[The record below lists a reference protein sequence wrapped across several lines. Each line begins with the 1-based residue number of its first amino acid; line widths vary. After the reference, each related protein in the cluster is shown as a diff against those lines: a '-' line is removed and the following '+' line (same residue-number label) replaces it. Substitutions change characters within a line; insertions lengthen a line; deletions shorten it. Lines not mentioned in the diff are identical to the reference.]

1 MSTLAAAQLQSRDFI
16 VIGGYFAL
24 MLGIGAYFFRYM
36 RGMSDFFTGGNRI
49 PWWLSGVSFYM
60 TSFSAFAFVAYSAL
74 AFKYGFVAVTLY
86 WVTVPAVFIGAVW
99 IAGRWRRARIVSPV
113 EFLEQRYGL
122 ATRQTFAWANVP
134 VRMVDNGLKLL
145 AIGTIV
151 SVGLGFDMAQSI
163 LISGL
168 IILAYTFM
176 GGLWAVTVTDFLQFL
191 VMIVGVIILVPLSIA
206 KLPDGL
212 AKLPSQVPE
221 GFFSLTAEERPWP
234 FVLVFFAVMLLQ
246 YNSNFALVQRY
257 YCVADEKA
265 ARKVGLLMTVL
276 SFLSPPIFFFPAMAA
291 RVFLPEAEPA
301 TIYATLC
308 AELLPSGFLGL
319 MVAAMFAATMS
330 ALSSEYNV
338 MASVLT
344 NDVYRRLF
352 RPDAGDKQLVWVGR
366 LMTLLIGAVALVLPL
381 ALVYTESDKGLF
393 DKMVKLFG
401 VAGTP
406 IAVPMLA
413 GLLWRRTTHAGALA
427 GFMAGVAVGLALFFF
442 GAPFIPV
449 ALTTI
454 AVTLAALITVSLC
467 ERPGKSEHLRRE
479 QFFEKLDKPVTF
491 DPPPATTTRPMMP
504 LRIVG
509 ISTALVG
516 VLLLSILPGMA
527 WGAGTQI
534 NLAAGVVLLI
544 GGVLMA
550 VWGGTQE
557 A

>member
-16 VIGGYFAL
+16 VIVGYFAL
-24 MLGIGAYFFRYM
+24 MLGIGIYFYRHM
-36 RGMSDFFTGGNRI
+36 RSMSDFFTGGNRI
-49 PWWLSGVSFYM
+49 PWWLAGVSFYM
-60 TSFSAFAFVAYSAL
+60 TSFSAFAFVAYSEL

-86 WVTVPAVFIGAVW
+86 WVTVPAVLIGAVW

-145 AIGTIV
+145 AIGGIV
-151 SVGLGFDMAQSI
+151 SVGLGFGMAQSI
-163 LISGL
+163 LLSGL

-191 VMIVGVIILVPLSIA
+191 VMITGVIILVPLSIA
-206 KLPDGL
+206 QLPDGL
-212 AKLPSQVPE
+212 AALPSQTPD
-221 GFFSLTAEERPWP
+221 GFFSLTAPQRPWP
-234 FVLVFFAVMLLQ
+234 FVLAFFAVMLLQ

-265 ARKVGLLMTVL
+265 ARKVGLLMTAL

-291 RVFLPEAEPA
+291 RVFLPEAEPS

-308 AELLPSGFLGL
+308 VNLLPPGFLGL
-319 MVAAMFAATMS
+319 MMAAMFAATMS

-344 NDVYRRLF
+344 NDVYRRLIH
-352 RPDAGDKQLVWVGR
+352 PDATDHRLVWVGR
-366 LMTLLIGAVALVLPL
+366 LMTLLIGTVALILPL
-381 ALVYTESDKGLF
+381 ALVATNSDKGLF

-427 GFMAGVAVGLALFFF
+427 GFSAGVVVGLVLFLCDVAFT
-442 GAPFIPV
+442 PV

-454 AVTLAALITVSLC
+454 AVTLIALIAVSLLTL
-467 ERPGKSEHLRRE
+467 PGPSEQLRRE
-479 QFFEKLDKPVTF
+479 QFFDLLDKPVAS
-491 DPPPATTTRPMMP
+491 DRQPATGTRRMMP
-504 LRIVG
+504 LRVVG
-509 ISTALVG
+509 VSTALVG
-516 VLLLSILPGMA
+516 IMLLVILPGMA

-534 NLAAGVVLLI
+534 NLAAGMVLLVA
-544 GGVLMA
+544 GVMMA
-550 VWGGTQE
+550 TRRT
-557 A
+557 